1 MAVQAGSSS
10 KLNIVTGYASTVR
23 ITESDKK
30 KYADTVYPAGILLH
44 DDSAKIYHADG
55 TKSLKQL
62 LEHPIIDSAQEVL
75 TAAER
80 KMIKDFN
87 KSGGF
92 VATNDNNK
100 IDDLQLNV
108 VQDGKIV
115 ESYLSNY
122 IENGMIKLDVLP
134 MDVRAHLKYVATY
147 GDLQT
152 ATEEQKNGMI
162 FVIDASG
169 DETVKSGWA
178 IYVWDKTKKD
188 GTEAEGED
196 TPPNGDWVKI
206 QEGEGID
213 FDYDSITTHDSVEK
227 VGAVMYDHIVFL
239 QSPTLDQLADLE
251 PPEVN
256 PVFTQFSTEIND
268 YDKQDVPLNLRITEQ
283 YATDGEHKVE
293 FTVGESATVVIEG
306 IEAGNCL
313 AGTPQT
319 VTGTSAADL
328 NEKLAKLTL
337 TTGATGGKF
346 TMSLDDGYDVKEVNV
361 TVKQFIEPTL
371 EHTDAINAVPTLE
384 TDFPVRL
391 STVGVDPEKQFTV
404 TVTPNSG
411 VSMKD
416 DAGSTVSSG
425 APWTLTDKTVADI
438 NTALAKG
445 KVVNDTD
452 GGTVNVAITGGV
464 TKDVNIT
471 TIWKDPVIKATSD
484 KVVATDGTE
493 VALGVSLST
502 DNIEEAKQ
510 HKVTIVSKTLKMKND
525 TLDVAAGVPI
535 VFDQKTVA
543 DLNTSLAKVKVIGTT
558 AGGKVTVT
566 LDDAT
571 TKELTV
577 AIA

>member
-30 KYADTVYPAGILLH
+30 KYATTVYPAGILLH
-44 DDSAKIYHADG
+44 DDSSKIYHADG
-55 TKSLKQL
+55 KKTLAQL

-100 IDDLQLNV
+100 IDDIQLNV

-115 ESYLSNY
+115 ESYLSKY

-134 MDVRAHLKYVATY
+134 MDVRAHLKYVKTY
-147 GDLQT
+147 AELEN

-162 FVIDASG
+162 FVIDAS
-169 DETVKSGWA
+169 DDPTVESGWA

-251 PPEVN
+251 EPQVS

-283 YATDGEHKVE
+283 YATAGAHKVV
-293 FTVGESATVVIEG
+293 FTVGESATVVIKG
-306 IEAGNCL
+306 FDDGNCTDGSPKTL
-313 AGTPQT
+313 
-319 VTGTSAADL
+319 TGTDAADL
-328 NEKLAKLTL
+328 NKKLAKLTL
-337 TTGATGGKF
+337 TTGDTGGTF
-346 TMSLDDGYDVKEVNV
+346 TMSLDDDYDVKKVTV
-361 TVKQFIEPTL
+361 TVKQFIDPTL
-371 EHTDAINAVPTLE
+371 EGTGDIQAVPTLD

-391 STVGVDPEKQFTV
+391 STTGVDPEKQFTV
-404 TVTPNSG
+404 TVTPNAG
-411 VSMKD
+411 VSMKND
-416 DAGSTVSSG
+416 TGSEVSSG
-425 APWTLTDKTVADI
+425 SAWELTNKTVAEI
-438 NTALAKG
+438 NAALAKG

-452 GGTVNVAITGGV
+452 GGTVNVAITGGATQEV
-464 TKDVNIT
+464 TIT
-471 TIWKDPVIKATSD
+471 TIWKDPVIEATSD

-502 DNIEEAKQ
+502 ANIETSKQ

-525 TLDVAAGVPI
+525 TSDVAAGVPI
-535 VFDQKTVA
+535 TFDKKTVA

-566 LDDAT
+566 LDDAS

-577 AIA
+577 ATA

>member
-80 KMIKDFN
+80 KMIKNFN
-87 KSGGF
+87 QASGF

-100 IDDLQLNV
+100 IDDIQLNV
-108 VQDGKIV
+108 VENGKIV
-115 ESYLSNY
+115 ESYLSKY

-169 DETVKSGWA
+169 DPTVKSGWA

-188 GTEAEGED
+188 GTEAED
-196 TPPNGDWVKI
+196 APANGDWVKI

-251 PPEVN
+251 EPQVS

-283 YATDGEHKVE
+283 YATAGTHKVE
-293 FTVGESATVVIEG
+293 FTVAESASIVIKGFED
-306 IEAGNCL
+306 GNCTDGQPKTL
-313 AGTPQT
+313 
-319 VTGTSAADL
+319 TGTDAADL
-328 NEKLAKLTL
+328 NTKLAKLTL
-337 TTGATGGKF
+337 TTGDTGGKF

-391 STVGVDPEKQFTV
+391 STAGVDPEKQFTV
-404 TVTPNSG
+404 TVTPNAG
-411 VSMKD
+411 VSMKND
-416 DAGSTVSSG
+416 TGSEVSSG
-425 APWTLTDKTVADI
+425 SAWELTAKTVAEI
-438 NTALAKG
+438 NAALAKG

-452 GGTVNVAITGGV
+452 GGTVNVAITGGANKEV
-464 TKDVNIT
+464 TIT
-471 TIWKDPVIKATSD
+471 TIWKDPVIEATSD
-484 KVVATDGTE
+484 KVVATDGAE
-493 VALGVSLST
+493 VALNVSLST
-502 DNIEEAKQ
+502 ANIEEAKQ
-510 HKVTIVSKTLKMKND
+510 HKVSIVSNTLKMKND
-525 TLDVAAGVPI
+525 TSDVAAGVPI
-535 VFDQKTVA
+535 TFDKKTVA
-543 DLNTSLAKVKVIGTT
+543 ELNTLLAKVKVVGAT

-566 LDDAT
+566 LDDAS

>member
-30 KYADTVYPAGILLH
+30 KYASTVYPAGILLH

-55 TKSLKQL
+55 KKTLKQL

-92 VATNDNNK
+92 VATNDHNK
-100 IDDLQLNV
+100 IDDIQLNV
-108 VQDGKIV
+108 VEDGKIV
-115 ESYLSNY
+115 ESYLSKY
-122 IENGMIKLDVLP
+122 IEDGMIKLDVIP
-134 MDVRAHLKYVATY
+134 MDVRAHMKYVKTY
-147 GDLQT
+147 DELQNV
-152 ATEEQKNGMI
+152 TEEQKHGMI

-169 DETVKSGWA
+169 DDTVTSGWA
-178 IYVWDKTKKD
+178 IYVWDKDKKD
-188 GTEAEGED
+188 GTEEEEA
-196 TPPNGDWVKI
+196 PANGDWVKI

-251 PPEVN
+251 DPQVA

-268 YDKQDVPLNLRITEQ
+268 YDKQDIPLNLRITEQ
-283 YATDGEHKVE
+283 YATAGEHKVE
-293 FTVGESATVVIEG
+293 FTVDESASIIIKGFED
-306 IEAGNCL
+306 GNCVD
-313 AGTPQT
+313 GTAKT
-319 VTGTSAADL
+319 LTGISAAEL

-337 TTGATGGKF
+337 ITGDTGGKF
-346 TMSLDDGYDVKEVNV
+346 TMSLDDGYDVKEVTV
-361 TVKQFIEPTL
+361 TVKPFIEPTL
-371 EHTDAINAVPTLE
+371 EGTDDLKAVPTLE

-391 STVGVDPEKQFTV
+391 STVGVDPDKQYTV
-404 TVTPNSG
+404 DITPNEG
-411 VSMKD
+411 VSMKNSD
-416 DAGSTVSSG
+416 GSTVNAGSAWNLAS
-425 APWTLTDKTVADI
+425 KTVSEI
-438 NTALAKG
+438 NTALGKA

-452 GGTVNVAITGGV
+452 GGTVKVAITGGATQDV
-464 TKDVNIT
+464 TIT
-471 TIWKDPVIKATSD
+471 TVWKDPVINADSD
-484 KVVATDGTE
+484 KVVATDGTA
-493 VALGVSLST
+493 VALGVTLGT
-502 DNIEEAKQ
+502 DNIETTKQ

-525 TLDVAAGVPI
+525 QADVAAGVPI
-535 VFDQKTVA
+535 TFDKKTA
-543 DLNTSLAKVKVIGTT
+543 EAINTELAKVKVVGAT

-566 LDDAT
+566 LDDTA

-577 AIA
+577 AIS

>member
-30 KYADTVYPAGILLH
+30 KYASTVYPAGILLH

-55 TKSLKQL
+55 KKTLKQL

-92 VATNDNNK
+92 VATNDHNK
-100 IDDLQLNV
+100 IDDIQLNV
-108 VQDGKIV
+108 VEDGKIV
-115 ESYLSNY
+115 ESYLSKY
-122 IENGMIKLDVLP
+122 IEDGMIKLDVIP
-134 MDVRAHLKYVATY
+134 MDVRAHMKYVKTY
-147 GDLQT
+147 AELENV
-152 ATEEQKNGMI
+152 TEEQKHGMI

-169 DETVKSGWA
+169 DDTVTSGWA
-178 IYVWDKTKKD
+178 IYVWDKDKKD

-251 PPEVN
+251 DPQVA

-268 YDKQDVPLNLRITEQ
+268 YDKQDIPLNLRITEQ
-283 YATDGEHKVE
+283 YATDGAHKVE
-293 FTVGESATVVIEG
+293 FTVGESSTVVIKG
-306 IEAGNCL
+306 FDDGNCADGQPKTL
-313 AGTPQT
+313 
-319 VTGTSAADL
+319 TGTSAAEL
-328 NEKLAKLTL
+328 NVKLAKLTL
-337 TTGATGGKF
+337 TTGDTGGKF

-361 TVKQFIEPTL
+361 TVKPFIEPTL
-371 EHTDAINAVPTLE
+371 EGTDELKAVPTLE

-391 STVGVDPEKQFTV
+391 STEGVDPEKQYTV
-404 TVTPNSG
+404 AVTPNSG
-411 VSMKD
+411 VSMKND
-416 DAGSTVSSG
+416 TNGNVSSG
-425 APWTLTDKTVADI
+425 SPWNLTNKTVAEI
-438 NTALAKG
+438 NTALGKA

-452 GGTVNVAITGGV
+452 GGTVKVAITDGATQDV
-464 TKDVNIT
+464 TIT
-471 TIWKDPVIKATSD
+471 TVWKDPVINADSD
-484 KVVATDGTE
+484 KVVATDGTA
-493 VALGVSLST
+493 VALGVTLGT
-502 DNIEEAKQ
+502 DNIETTKQ

-525 TLDVAAGVPI
+525 QTDVAAGVPI
-535 VFDQKTVA
+535 TFDKKTAEVINA
-543 DLNTSLAKVKVIGTT
+543 ELAKVKVVGAT

-566 LDDAT
+566 LDDTA

-577 AIA
+577 AIS

>member
-30 KYADTVYPAGILLH
+30 KYASTVYPAGILLH

-55 TKSLKQL
+55 KKTLEQL
-62 LEHPIIDSAQEVL
+62 LKHPIIDSAQEVL
-75 TAAER
+75 TDAER

-92 VATNDNNK
+92 VATDEHNK
-100 IDDLQLNV
+100 IDDIQLNV

-115 ESYLSNY
+115 ESYLSKY

-169 DETVKSGWA
+169 DPTVKSGWA

-188 GTEAEGED
+188 GTEAED
-196 TPPNGDWVKI
+196 APANGDWVKI

-251 PPEVN
+251 EPQVS

-283 YATDGEHKVE
+283 YATAGTHKVE
-293 FTVGESATVVIEG
+293 FTVAESASIVIKGFED
-306 IEAGNCL
+306 GNCTDGQPKTL
-313 AGTPQT
+313 
-319 VTGTSAADL
+319 TGTDAADL
-328 NEKLAKLTL
+328 NTKLAKLTL
-337 TTGATGGKF
+337 TTGDTGGKF

-391 STVGVDPEKQFTV
+391 STAGVDPEKQFTV
-404 TVTPNSG
+404 TVTPNAG
-411 VSMKD
+411 VSMKND
-416 DAGSTVSSG
+416 TGSEVSSG
-425 APWTLTDKTVADI
+425 APWTLTNKTVADI
-438 NTALAKG
+438 NTALANG
-445 KVVNDTD
+445 KVVNDDD
-452 GGTVNVAITGGV
+452 GGTVNVAITGGANKEV
-464 TKDVNIT
+464 TIT
-471 TIWKDPVIKATSD
+471 TIWKDPVIEATSD
-484 KVVATDGTE
+484 KVVATDGAE
-493 VALGVSLST
+493 VALNVSLST
-502 DNIEEAKQ
+502 ANIEEAKQ
-510 HKVTIVSKTLKMKND
+510 HKVSIVSNTLKMKND
-525 TLDVAAGVPI
+525 TSDVAAGVPI
-535 VFDQKTVA
+535 TFDKKTVA
-543 DLNTSLAKVKVIGTT
+543 ELNTLLAKVKVVGAT

-566 LDDAT
+566 LDDAS

>member
-30 KYADTVYPAGILLH
+30 KYASTVYPAGILLH

-55 TKSLKQL
+55 KKSLEQL
-62 LEHPIIDSAQEVL
+62 LKHPIIDSAQEVL
-75 TAAER
+75 TDAER
-80 KMIKDFN
+80 KMIKNFN

-115 ESYLSNY
+115 ESYLSKY

-134 MDVRAHLKYVATY
+134 MDVRAHLKYVKTY
-147 GDLQT
+147 AELEN

-169 DETVKSGWA
+169 DPTVESGWA

-251 PPEVN
+251 EPQVS
-256 PVFTQFSTEIND
+256 PVFTQFSTKIND
-268 YDKQDVPLNLRITEQ
+268 YDKQDIPLNLRITEQ
-283 YATDGEHKVE
+283 YATDGEHNVT
-293 FTVGESATVVIEG
+293 FTVGESASVVIKGFED
-306 IEAGNCL
+306 GNCIDGQPKTL
-313 AGTPQT
+313 
-319 VTGTSAADL
+319 TGTDAAEL
-328 NEKLAKLTL
+328 NKKLAKLTL

-346 TMSLDDGYDVKEVNV
+346 TMSLDDGYDTKEVNV
-361 TVKQFIEPTL
+361 TVKSFIAPTL
-371 EHTDAINAVPTLE
+371 EGTGDIQAVPTLE

-391 STVGVDPEKQFTV
+391 STVGVDPDTQYTV

-425 APWTLTDKTVADI
+425 APWTLTNKTVADI
-438 NTALAKG
+438 NTALGKAK
-445 KVVNDTD
+445 VINDTD
-452 GGTVNVAITGGV
+452 GGTVNVAITGGA

-471 TIWKDPVIKATSD
+471 TIWKDPVIEATSD
-484 KVVATDGTE
+484 KVIAADAAE
-493 VALGVSLST
+493 VALGVSLSIA
-502 DNIEEAKQ
+502 NIETSKQ
-510 HKVTIVSKTLKMKND
+510 HKVSIVSKTLKMKND
-525 TLDVAAGVPI
+525 QADVTAGVPI
-535 VFDQKTVA
+535 TFDKKTVA
-543 DLNTSLAKVKVIGTT
+543 ELNTLLAKVKVVGAT

-566 LDDAT
+566 LDDAA

-577 AIA
+577 ATA

>member
-30 KYADTVYPAGILLH
+30 KYASTVYPAGILLH

-55 TKSLKQL
+55 TKSLQQL

-115 ESYLSNY
+115 ESYLSEY
-122 IENGMIKLDVLP
+122 IEDGMIKLDVLP
-134 MDVRAHLKYVATY
+134 MDVRAHMKYVATY
-147 GDLQT
+147 DDLDN
-152 ATEEQKNGMI
+152 ATEEQKHGMI

-169 DETVKSGWA
+169 DPTVKSGWA

-188 GTEAEGED
+188 GTEAEGDD

-213 FDYDSITTHDSVEK
+213 FDYESITTHDSVEK

-251 PPEVN
+251 PPKVS
-256 PVFTQFSTEIND
+256 PVFTQFSTKIND

-293 FTVGESATVVIEG
+293 FTVAESASVVIKGFED
-306 IEAGNCL
+306 GNCTDGQPKTL
-313 AGTPQT
+313 
-319 VTGTSAADL
+319 TGTDAADL
-328 NEKLAKLTL
+328 NTKLAKLTL
-337 TTGATGGKF
+337 TTGATGGTF
-346 TMSLDDGYDVKEVNV
+346 TMSLDDGYDTKEVTV
-361 TVKQFIEPTL
+361 TVKPFIEPTL
-371 EHTDAINAVPTLE
+371 KGTDDLKAVPTLD

-391 STVGVDPEKQFTV
+391 STAGVDPDKQFTV

-411 VSMKD
+411 VSMKND
-416 DAGSTVSSG
+416 TNSEVSSG
-425 APWTLTDKTVADI
+425 SAWELTNKTVAEI
-438 NTALAKG
+438 NAALAKG

-452 GGTVNVAITGGV
+452 GGTVNVAITGGA

-471 TIWKDPVIKATSD
+471 TIWKDPVIEATSD
-484 KVVATDGTE
+484 KVIAADAAE

-502 DNIEEAKQ
+502 ANIETSKQ
-510 HKVTIVSKTLKMKND
+510 HKVSIVSKTLKMKND
-525 TLDVAAGVPI
+525 TSDVAVGVPI
-535 VFDQKTVA
+535 TFDNKTVA
-543 DLNTSLAKVKVIGTT
+543 DINTALAKVKVVGAT

-566 LDDAT
+566 LDDAF

>member
-30 KYADTVYPAGILLH
+30 KYASTVYPAGILLH

-55 TKSLKQL
+55 KKTLEQL
-62 LEHPIIDSAQEVL
+62 LKHPIIDSAQEVL
-75 TAAER
+75 TDAER

-92 VATNDNNK
+92 VATDEHNK
-100 IDDLQLNV
+100 IDDIQLNV

-115 ESYLSNY
+115 ESYLSKY

-169 DETVKSGWA
+169 DPTVKSGWA

-188 GTEAEGED
+188 GTEAED
-196 TPPNGDWVKI
+196 APANGDWVKI

-251 PPEVN
+251 EPQVS

-283 YATDGEHKVE
+283 YATAGEHKVV
-293 FTVGESATVVIEG
+293 FTVAESATVVIKG
-306 IEAGNCL
+306 FDDGDCIDGQPKTL
-313 AGTPQT
+313 
-319 VTGTSAADL
+319 TGTDAAEL
-328 NEKLAKLTL
+328 NKKLAKLTL

-346 TMSLDDGYDVKEVNV
+346 TMSLDDGYDTKEVTV
-361 TVKQFIEPTL
+361 TVKPFIAPTL
-371 EHTDAINAVPTLE
+371 EGTDDLKAVPTLD

-391 STVGVDPEKQFTV
+391 STTGVDPDKQFTV

-425 APWTLTDKTVADI
+425 APWTLTNKTVADI
-438 NTALAKG
+438 NTALANG
-445 KVVNDTD
+445 KVVNDDD
-452 GGTVNVAITGGV
+452 GGTVKVAITDGAS
-464 TKDVNIT
+464 KDVNIT
-471 TIWKDPVIKATSD
+471 TVWKDPVIKATND
-484 KVVATDGTE
+484 TVVATDGTA
-493 VALGVSLST
+493 VALGVTLGT
-502 DNIEEAKQ
+502 DNIEVTKQ
-510 HKVTIVSKTLKMKND
+510 HKVTIVSKTLNMKND
-525 TLDVAAGVPI
+525 QADVTAGVPI
-535 VFDQKTVA
+535 TFDKKTA
-543 DLNTSLAKVKVIGTT
+543 AEINTELAKVKVVGAT

-566 LDDAT
+566 LDDAS

-577 AIA
+577 ATA

>member
-30 KYADTVYPAGILLH
+30 KYAETVYPAGILLH
-44 DDSAKIYHADG
+44 DDDAKIYHADG
-55 TKSLKQL
+55 KKNLKQL
-62 LEHPIIDSAQEVL
+62 LAHPIIDSNQEVL
-75 TAAER
+75 TEAER

-100 IDDLQLNV
+100 INDIQLNV
-108 VQDGKIV
+108 VENGKIV
-115 ESYLSNY
+115 ESYLSKY

-134 MDVRAHLKYVATY
+134 MDVRAHLKYVKTY
-147 GDLQT
+147 AELKN
-152 ATEEQKNGMI
+152 ATEEQKHGMI

-169 DETVKSGWA
+169 DPTVKSGWA

-188 GTEAEGED
+188 GTEEED
-196 TPPNGDWVKI
+196 APANGDWVKI

-251 PPEVN
+251 PPKVS
-256 PVFTQFSTEIND
+256 PVFTQFSTKIND
-268 YDKQDVPLNLRITEQ
+268 YNKQDVPLNLRITEQ
-283 YATDGEHKVE
+283 YATDGEHKVT
-293 FTVGESATVVIEG
+293 FTVDESATVVIKG

-319 VTGTSAADL
+319 VTGTDAADL

-337 TTGATGGKF
+337 TTGDTGGKF
-346 TMSLDDGYDVKEVNV
+346 TMSLDDGYDTKEVNV

-371 EHTDAINAVPTLE
+371 EHTGDIQAVPTLE

-391 STVGVDPEKQFTV
+391 STVGVDPDKQYTV
-404 TVTPNSG
+404 DITPNEG
-411 VSMKD
+411 VSMKNSD
-416 DAGSTVSSG
+416 GSTVNAGSAWNLAS
-425 APWTLTDKTVADI
+425 KTVSEI
-438 NTALAKG
+438 NTALGKAK
-445 KVVNDTD
+445 VINDTD
-452 GGTVNVAITGGV
+452 GGTVKVAITGGAS
-464 TKDVNIT
+464 KDVNIT
-471 TIWKDPVIKATSD
+471 TVWKDPVINATSD
-484 KVVATDGTE
+484 KVVAADGTE

-502 DNIEEAKQ
+502 ANIETSKQ
-510 HKVTIVSKTLKMKND
+510 HKVSIVSKTLNMKND
-525 TLDVAAGVPI
+525 QADVTAGVPI
-535 VFDQKTVA
+535 TFDQKTVA
-543 DLNTSLAKVKVIGTT
+543 DLNTLLAKVKVIGTT

-566 LDDAT
+566 LDDAS

-577 AIA
+577 ATA

>member
-30 KYADTVYPAGILLH
+30 KYASTVYPAGILLH

-55 TKSLKQL
+55 KKTLEQL
-62 LEHPIIDSAQEVL
+62 LKHPIIDSAQEVL
-75 TAAER
+75 TDAER

-92 VATNDNNK
+92 VATDEHNK
-100 IDDLQLNV
+100 IDDIQLNV

-115 ESYLSNY
+115 ESYLSKY

-169 DETVKSGWA
+169 DPTVKSGWA

-188 GTEAEGED
+188 GTEAED
-196 TPPNGDWVKI
+196 APANGDWVKI

-251 PPEVN
+251 EPQVS

-283 YATDGEHKVE
+283 YATAGTHKVE
-293 FTVGESATVVIEG
+293 FTVAESASIVIKGFED
-306 IEAGNCL
+306 GNCTDGQPKTL
-313 AGTPQT
+313 
-319 VTGTSAADL
+319 TGTDAADL
-328 NEKLAKLTL
+328 NTKLAKLTL
-337 TTGATGGKF
+337 TTGDTGGKF

-371 EHTDAINAVPTLE
+371 EGPGDIRAVPTLD

-391 STVGVDPEKQFTV
+391 STAGVDPAKQFTV
-404 TVTPNSG
+404 TVTPNDG
-411 VSMKD
+411 VSMKND
-416 DAGSTVSSG
+416 TGGDVASGS
-425 APWTLTDKTVADI
+425 AWELTAKTVAEI
-438 NTALAKG
+438 NAALAKG

-452 GGTVNVAITGGV
+452 GGTVNVAITGGA
-464 TKDVNIT
+464 TKEVNIT
-471 TIWKDPVIKATSD
+471 TIWKDPVIQATSD
-484 KVVATDGTE
+484 KVIAADTVE
-493 VALGVSLST
+493 VDLGVTLST
-502 DNIEEAKQ
+502 ANIDTSKQ
-510 HKVTIVSKTLKMKND
+510 HKVSIVSKTLKMKND

>member
-30 KYADTVYPAGILLH
+30 KYASTVYPAGILLH

-55 TKSLKQL
+55 KKTLKQL

-75 TAAER
+75 TDAER
-80 KMIKDFN
+80 KMIKNFN
-87 KSGGF
+87 QASGF
-92 VATNDNNK
+92 VATDEHNK

-115 ESYLSNY
+115 ESYLSKY

-134 MDVRAHLKYVATY
+134 MDVRAHLKYVKTY
-147 GDLQT
+147 AELKN

-169 DETVKSGWA
+169 DPTVKSGWA
-178 IYVWDKTKKD
+178 IYVWDKDKKD
-188 GTEAEGED
+188 GTEGED
-196 TPPNGDWVKI
+196 APANGDWVKI

-251 PPEVN
+251 EPQVS

-283 YATDGEHKVE
+283 YATAGAHKVV
-293 FTVGESATVVIEG
+293 FTVGESATVVIKG
-306 IEAGNCL
+306 FDDGNCL

-328 NEKLAKLTL
+328 NEKLDKLTL
-337 TTGATGGKF
+337 TTGDTGGTF
-346 TMSLDDGYDVKEVNV
+346 TMSLDDGYDVKEVTV
-361 TVKQFIEPTL
+361 TVKQFIDPTL
-371 EHTDAINAVPTLE
+371 EGTGDIQAVPTLE

-391 STVGVDPEKQFTV
+391 STVGVDPAKQFTV

-425 APWTLTDKTVADI
+425 APWTLTNKTVADI

-445 KVVNDTD
+445 KVVNDDD
-452 GGTVNVAITGGV
+452 GGTVNVAITGGA

-471 TIWKDPVIKATSD
+471 TVWKDPVIEATND
-484 KVVATDGTE
+484 KVVAADGTA
-493 VALGVSLST
+493 VALGVTLGT
-502 DNIEEAKQ
+502 DNIEATKQ

-525 TLDVAAGVPI
+525 QADVAAGVPI
-535 VFDQKTVA
+535 TFDKKTA
-543 DLNTSLAKVKVIGTT
+543 DAINTELAKVKVVGAT

-566 LDDAT
+566 LDDTA

-577 AIA
+577 AIS

>member
-30 KYADTVYPAGILLH
+30 KYAGTVYPAGILLH

-55 TKSLKQL
+55 KKTLQQL

-75 TAAER
+75 TDAER
-80 KMIKDFN
+80 KMIKNFN
-87 KSGGF
+87 QAGGF
-92 VATNDNNK
+92 VATDDNNK
-100 IDDLQLNV
+100 IDDLKLNV

-115 ESYLSNY
+115 ESYLSKY

-134 MDVRAHLKYVATY
+134 MDVRAHLKYIATY
-147 GDLQT
+147 DELQNV
-152 ATEEQKNGMI
+152 TEEQKHGMI
-162 FVIDASG
+162 FVIDASN
-169 DETVKSGWA
+169 DPTVKSGWA

-188 GTEAEGED
+188 GHEAEGED

-251 PPEVN
+251 PPKVN
-256 PVFTQFSTEIND
+256 PVFTQFSTEIDD
-268 YDKQDVPLNLRITEQ
+268 YDKHEVPLNLRITEQ
-283 YATDGEHKVE
+283 YATDGEHKVV
-293 FTVGESATVVIEG
+293 FTVAESASIVIKG
-306 IEAGNCL
+306 IEAGDCL
-313 AGTPQT
+313 DGTHQT

-346 TMSLDDGYDVKEVNV
+346 TMNLDDGYDVKEVNV
-361 TVKQFIEPTL
+361 TVKSFVEPTL

-391 STVGVDPEKQFTV
+391 STVGVDPDKQYTV

-411 VSMKD
+411 VSMKND
-416 DAGSTVSSG
+416 TGSTVSSG
-425 APWTLTDKTVADI
+425 SPWTLTDKTVADI
-438 NTALAKG
+438 NTALAAG
-445 KVVNDTD
+445 KVVNDDD
-452 GGTVNVAITGGV
+452 GGTVNVAITDGA
-464 TKDVNIT
+464 TKEVNIT
-471 TIWKDPVIKATSD
+471 TIWKDPVITATSD
-484 KVVATDGTE
+484 KVIAADAAE

-502 DNIEEAKQ
+502 ANIETSKQ
-510 HKVTIVSKTLKMKND
+510 HKVSIVSNTLKMKND
-525 TLDVAAGVPI
+525 QADVTAGVPI
-535 VFDQKTVA
+535 TFDKKTA
-543 DLNTSLAKVKVIGTT
+543 AEINTELAKVKVVGAT

-566 LDDAT
+566 LDDAS

-577 AIA
+577 ATA

>member
-30 KYADTVYPAGILLH
+30 KYASTVYPAGILLH

-55 TKSLKQL
+55 KKTLEQL
-62 LEHPIIDSAQEVL
+62 LKHPIIDSAQEVL
-75 TAAER
+75 TDAER

-92 VATNDNNK
+92 VATDEHNK
-100 IDDLQLNV
+100 IDDIQLNV

-115 ESYLSNY
+115 ESYLSKY

-169 DETVKSGWA
+169 DPTVKSGWA

-188 GTEAEGED
+188 GTEAED
-196 TPPNGDWVKI
+196 APANGDWVKI

-251 PPEVN
+251 EPQVS

-283 YATDGEHKVE
+283 YATAGTHKVE
-293 FTVGESATVVIEG
+293 FTVAESASIVIKGFED
-306 IEAGNCL
+306 GNCTDGQPKTL
-313 AGTPQT
+313 
-319 VTGTSAADL
+319 TGTDAADL
-328 NEKLAKLTL
+328 NTKLAKLTL
-337 TTGATGGKF
+337 TTGDTGGKF

-391 STVGVDPEKQFTV
+391 STAGVDPEKQFTV
-404 TVTPNSG
+404 TVTPNAG
-411 VSMKD
+411 VSMKND
-416 DAGSTVSSG
+416 TGSEVSSG
-425 APWTLTDKTVADI
+425 SAWELTAKTVAEI
-438 NTALAKG
+438 NAALAKG

-452 GGTVNVAITGGV
+452 GGTVNVAITGGANKEV
-464 TKDVNIT
+464 TIT
-471 TIWKDPVIKATSD
+471 TIWKDPVIEATSD
-484 KVVATDGTE
+484 KVVATDGAE
-493 VALGVSLST
+493 VALNVSLST
-502 DNIEEAKQ
+502 ANIEEAKQ
-510 HKVTIVSKTLKMKND
+510 HKVSIVSNTLKMKND
-525 TLDVAAGVPI
+525 TSDVAAGVPI
-535 VFDQKTVA
+535 TFDKKTVA
-543 DLNTSLAKVKVIGTT
+543 ELNTLLAKVKVVGAT

-566 LDDAT
+566 LDDAS